1 MNTAKHSF
9 LPLLVGSLTSFTC
22 PAETLGRL
30 FFTPE
35 QRRLL
40 EDSRQAPER
49 NDGFLKS
56 PNGREIQWIDG
67 KTQDATRSTTPI
79 GDSRQTPLLPSGSVL
94 RHPAPEKR

>member
-1 MNTAKHSF
+1 MNTAKHCF

-30 FFTPE
+30 FFTPD

-40 EDSRQAPER
+40 ENARQAPER

-56 PNGREIQWIDG
+56 PRGQEIQWIDG
-67 KTQDATRSTTPI
+67 KAQDATRSAIPI
-79 GDSRQTPLLPSGSVL
+79 GDSRQTPLLPNGSVL
-94 RHPAPEKR
+94 RHPSPEAR